1 MPNSFSVIHKGF
13 IPGRNQPGCEKQ
25 PAMKFTEKH
34 FDNLDELA
42 EAPNVLGILGPDVVM
57 LDTDTRED
65 SQALINVL
73 TKTGLNVP
81 YTVTD
86 KGMHFYF
93 RDPSVNSAHTA
104 VMLTCGV
111 VVDIKLGNKNGLDL
125 IKKNGCFRN
134 NGNLD
139 QDLVELPFFLRPLND
154 ASRCNLPTLANLGKG
169 SRNAKLFEMVGRIK
183 RTGLNYE
190 QCKTTIDLINEC
202 VIKSP
207 LPKHEIATLCR
218 EEGFNNSIS
227 IKEAHTTGGAM
238 STTKTTDTPIDM
250 MSKVDED
257 TIFPDNTSDKEI
269 PMNSSA
275 PINNTGVRITNKN
288 NITKASRNQA
298 DDESKFNHTEVAEDI
313 VKRFNIKTIEYRP
326 FVYID
331 GEYRPV
337 SDMEF
342 EQLINT
348 VAPESTQRQRSEVKS
363 KVVLIAPMID
373 KKENESNRRF
383 INFNN
388 GIFDIETNNLLPHS
402 PEHFVPNRIPH
413 DYVANPVDAEA
424 CRTLDNFVWQI
435 SGQNQDTVNQIYE
448 MAGLC
453 LYRRNFV
460 RGCYILIGPKAN
472 GKSTFLNFLNYCL
485 GDNNTESLK
494 MHQLSERFNT
504 QMIDGKLANLGDD
517 ISDAY
522 ISDSSTLKSLITSDT
537 MLVDVKNKA
546 PYKMTPYATLIFSAN
561 NMPRATDAT
570 KALLDRLV
578 IVQFPTQFS
587 AAKGNL
593 NTDMAAL
600 LHKPEIAQEF
610 LRRAVIALQT
620 IRATKQLTIGK
631 VSAEMKRE
639 YEIENNSVLS
649 FLTDPLG
656 IGEHV
661 DEEINKK
668 PLADLHNKYIEYCRG
683 AGVSPMSRNTF
694 SRFLKNQL
702 NNAVKKTVKLD
713 GKTYNAFTRADELE
727 PITIQF

>member
-1 MPNSFSVIHKGF
+1 MSNSFSIIHKGF

-25 PAMKFTEKH
+25 PAMKFTEKY

-42 EAPNVLGILGPDVVM
+42 DAPNVLGILGDDIVM
-57 LDTDTRED
+57 IDTDTRED

-73 TKTGLNVP
+73 TKTGVNVP
-81 YTVTD
+81 YIVTD
-86 KGMHFYF
+86 KGLHFYF
-93 RDPSVNSAHTA
+93 RDPSINSAHTA

-139 QDLVELPFFLRPLND
+139 QELVELPFFMRPLND
-154 ASRCNLPTLANLGKG
+154 ASRCNLPSLANLGKG

-183 RTGLNYE
+183 RTGLSYE

-207 LPKHEIATLCR
+207 LPKHEVATLCR
-218 EEGFNNSIS
+218 KEGFNNSIS
-227 IKEAHTTGGAM
+227 TNEAHTT
-238 STTKTTDTPIDM
+238 STSNKENQMTSQDKIKKDNQLITYNNH
-250 MSKVDED
+250 
-257 TIFPDNTSDKEI
+257 TINNVQNQPAIVINEKEPDRNAAPTSD
-269 PMNSSA
+269 
-275 PINNTGVRITNKN
+275 
-288 NITKASRNQA
+288 
-298 DDESKFNHTEVAEDI
+298 DDSKKFNPAEYAKDMI
-313 VKRFNIKTIEYRP
+313 YKHCIKNIGGVPYAYTN
-326 FVYID
+326 
-331 GEYRPV
+331 GEYV
-337 SDMEF
+337 KLND
-342 EQLINT
+342 INFDRLVCDVMPECHIRHRT
-348 VAPESTQRQRSEVKS
+348 EIKARVMIDAPE
-363 KVVLIAPMID
+363 ID
-373 KKENESNRRF
+373 DNENESNRRY

-388 GIFDIETNNLLPHS
+388 GIFDIETNNILPHS
-402 PEHFVPNRIPH
+402 PDLFVPNRIPH
-413 DYVANPVDAEA
+413 DYIAHSVNAEA
-424 CRTLDNFVWQI
+424 CETLDRFIWQI
-435 SGQNQDTVNQIYE
+435 SGQNQDTVKQIYE

-453 LYRRNFV
+453 LYRRNFI
-460 RGCYILIGPKAN
+460 RGCYILVGPKAN
-472 GKSTFLNFLNYCL
+472 GKSTFLHFLNYCL
-485 GDNNTESLK
+485 GDKNTESLK

-504 QMIDGKLANLGDD
+504 QMVDGKLANLGDD

-587 AAKGNL
+587 VANGNL
-593 NTDMAAL
+593 NTDMATL
-600 LHKPEIAQEF
+600 LHRPEIAQEF

-620 IRATKQLTIGK
+620 VRTTKQLTIGE

-656 IGEHV
+656 IGENV

-668 PLADLHNKYIEYCRG
+668 PIAELHNKYIEYCRE

-694 SRFLKNQL
+694 TRFLKNQL
-702 NNAVKKTVKLD
+702 NNAVKKVIKLD
-713 GKTYNAFTRADELE
+713 GKTYNAFTRDDESCR
-727 PITIQF
+727 ITIQF